1 MSTARGLCAEA
12 ALLVSP
18 AQGDRRSDARATLRR
33 FRAEQRHHYILQE
46 RVDFRPVIETPYGP
60 TKIEVRIMYLWLDQ
74 LQPVNTI
81 IRMGRGAADGRGP
94 QQGTAVGRRLRR
106 LPRRLTMTVL
116 CIASYEKGHAFLR
129 ELKKNGWS
137 VVLITSE
144 SLNDKAKWPVDSDRR
159 NLLYARRRSHVGS
172 GADRQRS
179 QLSCAREAV
188 RPDRR
193 ARRLSTARSPP
204 SCANIS
210 AFPALGKPRS
220 RYFRDK
226 LAMRMRARE
235 AGLTVPEFVGIINYD
250 RIREFMDRVAAPWVL
265 KPRSMAGALG
275 IKKLWNSEDLWR
287 TLDTLGDMQ
296 SHYLLEQFVPGD
308 IFHVDTIVHRGEI
321 RFAIASGY
329 GRPPME
335 VSHEGG
341 IFITRTLERG
351 SDLATALLGEN
362 ARVMQAMGL
371 RSGASHT
378 EFIRSA
384 ATGQITFL
392 ETSARV
398 GGAHI
403 SELVEAAT
411 GLNLWAEWAKVEIAG
426 EAGNYEPSADSGMY
440 AGLLISLARQQQ
452 PDTSAYNDREVV
464 WRMEREHHVGLIVR
478 SHSDDRVQTLL
489 DAYARRVQA
498 DFHTALPPPETATN

>member
-1 MSTARGLCAEA
+1 MTA
-12 ALLVSP
+12 
-18 AQGDRRSDARATLRR
+18 
-33 FRAEQRHHYILQE
+33 
-46 RVDFRPVIETPYGP
+46 
-60 TKIEVRIMYLWLDQ
+60 
-74 LQPVNTI
+74 
-81 IRMGRGAADGRGP
+81 
-94 QQGTAVGRRLRR
+94 
-106 LPRRLTMTVL
+106 L
-116 CIASYEKGHAFLR
+116 CIASYEKGHAFMR
-129 ELKKNGWS
+129 ELKKNGSS

-144 SLNDKAKWPVDSDRR
+144 SLKDKAKWPMDSIDEIFYMPDVDHKWDQGQTV
-159 NLLYARRRSHVGS
+159 N
-172 GADRQRS
+172 
-179 QLSCAREAV
+179 AV
-188 RPDRR
+188 SYLAR
-193 ARRLSTARSPP
+193 ARQFDR
-204 SCANIS
+204 IV
-210 AFPALGKPRS
+210 ALDDFDGEIAAHLREHLRVPGIGETQV

-235 AGLTVPEFVGIINYD
+235 AGVTVPEFVGIINYD

-275 IKKLWNSEDLWR
+275 IRKLSNSEDLWR

-308 IFHVDTIVHRGEI
+308 IFHVDTIVHRGDI

-341 IFITRTLERG
+341 IFVTRTLERG

-362 ARVMQAMGL
+362 ARVMQVMGL

-411 GLNLWAEWAKVEIAG
+411 GLNLWAEWAKVEVAG
-426 EAGNYEPSADSGMY
+426 EAGNYVPPADSGMY

-452 PDTSAYNDREVV
+452 PDTSAYNDPEVI
-464 WRMEREHHVGLIVR
+464 WRMEREHHVGLIVQ
-478 SHSDDRVQTLL
+478 SHDYERVQTLL
-489 DAYARRVQA
+489 AAYARRVQT
-498 DFHTALPPPETATN
+498 DFHTALPPRETATN